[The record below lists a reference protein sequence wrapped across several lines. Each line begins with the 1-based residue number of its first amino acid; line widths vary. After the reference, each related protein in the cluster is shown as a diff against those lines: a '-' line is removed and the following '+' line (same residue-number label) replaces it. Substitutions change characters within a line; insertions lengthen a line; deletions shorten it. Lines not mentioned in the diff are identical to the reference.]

1 MKKILSLILV
11 LCMFLCICIPA
22 FATNDKTLKFNEDGT
37 FKIFVVNDIQDDENV
52 DQETIDLLRASL
64 SKERGDRPDLV
75 ILNGDQLSDIE
86 FNLGTS
92 GYEKTI
98 HTICDII
105 EEAQIPFL
113 FTYGNHDNDKSLVF
127 PISKQAKVYNSYNYC
142 FAANNGPDS
151 GTYNNIVYGSD
162 GKTMKLNIYMMNT
175 GAWDLE
181 GWLSGVTPC
190 QQKWYRNTRDA
201 LAKANGG
208 QVVPSIVFQ
217 HIPVKE
223 TYNVLKEV
231 NPLTTPNAIR
241 GNFFGTAYKAYVL
254 DPDKLVKH
262 PADEEHPY
270 GTPQS
275 AEEAVFASAICS
287 EHPFK
292 YTGQFASWLE
302 KGDVFAAFFAH
313 DHKNNFIS
321 KEQGIVLAYNRGFGF
336 ATEGDGD
343 KRGGRMLVFNEKDIT
358 NFDFYNV
365 TYKGVFPDRHFEDTE
380 GGIGFIANNLLQTIR
395 AKIADTFFSFLYP
408 RAA

>member
-22 FATNDKTLKFNEDGT
+22 FADFDLDTKTLSFNKDT
-37 FKIFVVNDIQDDENV
+37 HQFKIFVVNDIQDDENV
-52 DQETIDLLRASL
+52 EQQTIDLLKKSL
-64 SKERGDRPDLV
+64 ADEKPDLV

-98 HTICDII
+98 RTICDII
-105 EEAQIPFL
+105 EEAKIPFL

-190 QQKWYRNTRDA
+190 QQSWYRNTRDA

-208 QVVPSIVFQ
+208 IVPSVVFQ

-223 TYNVLKEV
+223 TYSVLKEV
-231 NPLTTPNAIR
+231 NPKVHPEAIR

-254 DPDKLVKH
+254 DESKLVPH
-262 PADEEHPY
+262 LD
-270 GTPQS
+270 GSPQS
-275 AEEAVFASAICS
+275 IADKEAVFASAICS
-287 EHPFK
+287 EHPLK
-292 YTGQFASWLE
+292 YTGQYASWLE
-302 KGDVFAAFFAH
+302 KDDVFAAFFAH

-321 KEQGIVLAYNRGFGF
+321 YTDDHVILAYNRGFGF
-336 ATEGDGD
+336 ATEGDGTL
-343 KRGGRMLVFNEKDIT
+343 RGGRMLVFNENNVK

-365 TYKGVFPDRHFEDTE
+365 CYQDYFDEPFEDTE
-380 GGIGFIANNLLQTIR
+380 GGIGFMANNLLQTIR
-395 AKIADTFFSFLYP
+395 AAIADTFFSFLYP
-408 RAA
+408 KAS

>member
-11 LCMFLCICIPA
+11 LCMFVCLIPSA
-22 FATNDKTLKFNEDGT
+22 FAGYDPDTNKLYFNDDGKFT
-37 FKIFVVNDIQDDENV
+37 VFVINDVQDDEIV
-52 DQETIDLLRASL
+52 EPETIKLLEASL
-64 SKERGDRPDLV
+64 AEVKPDLV

-92 GYEKTI
+92 GYKKTI
-98 HTICDII
+98 RTICDII
-105 EEAQIPFL
+105 EKAEIPFL
-113 FTYGNHDNDKSLVF
+113 FTYGNHDNDKALVF
-127 PISKQAKVYNSYNYC
+127 PISQQAKVYNSYKYC
-142 FAANNGPDS
+142 AAANNGPDS
-151 GTYNNIVYGSD
+151 GTYNNIIYGSKD
-162 GKTMKLNIYMMNT
+162 GDDMAMNIYMMNT

-181 GWLSGVTPC
+181 GWLSGVTLC
-190 QQKWYRNTRDA
+190 QQSWYKNTRDN

-208 QVVPSIVFQ
+208 KVVPSVVFQ

-231 NPLTTPNAIR
+231 NPKLHPEAIR

-254 DPDKLVKH
+254 DEAKLVK
-262 PADEEHPY
+262 PADHDS
-270 GTPQS
+270 QD
-275 AEEAVFASAICS
+275 AVFASAICS

-302 KGDVFAAFFAH
+302 KNDVFAAFFAH
-313 DHKNNFIS
+313 DHKNNFVS

-336 ATEGDGD
+336 STEGDGV
-343 KRGGRMLVFNEKDIT
+343 KRGGRVLVFDKNNVQ

-365 TYKGVFPDRHFEDTE
+365 TFADLFPGETFEDTE
-380 GGIGFIANNLLQTIR
+380 GGIGFMANNLLQTVR

-408 RAA
+408 KA